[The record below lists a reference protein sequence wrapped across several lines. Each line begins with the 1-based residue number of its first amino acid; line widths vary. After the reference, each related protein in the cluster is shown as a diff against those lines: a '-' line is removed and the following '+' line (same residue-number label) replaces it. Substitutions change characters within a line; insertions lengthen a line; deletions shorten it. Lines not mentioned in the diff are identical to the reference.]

1 MMSMEKSRLSIA
13 QLLSIILGGFV
24 KYKTNAVIGRGTLES
39 LENYRFDKCF
49 MGVNGIHRQLGFT
62 TPDQEEAMIKE
73 KAIALSREAFVVS
86 DNTKFS
92 EVSFAKITDLH
103 KATIITNEL
112 DDEMQKRD
120 SSKTTIK
127 VVTI

>member
-1 MMSMEKSRLSIA
+1 M
-13 QLLSIILGGFV
+13 ILGGFA
-24 KYKTNAVIGRGTLES
+24 KYKTNAVIGRSALES
-39 LENYRFDKCF
+39 LQNYRFDKCF
-49 MGVNGIHRQLGFT
+49 MGVNGIHPQFGFT
-62 TPDQEEAMIKE
+62 TPDQAEAMIKE
-73 KAIALSREAFVVS
+73 KAITLSREAFVVS

-92 EVSFAKITDLH
+92 EVSFAKIMGLD

-112 DDEMQKRD
+112 DDEMRKKY